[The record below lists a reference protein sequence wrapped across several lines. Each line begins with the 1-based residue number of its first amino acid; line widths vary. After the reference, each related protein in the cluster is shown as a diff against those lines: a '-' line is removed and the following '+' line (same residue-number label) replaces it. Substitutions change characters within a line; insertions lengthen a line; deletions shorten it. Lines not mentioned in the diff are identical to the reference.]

1 MNVYQVEK
9 ILKRKIIQGKAKYLT
24 KWKGYSDE
32 HNSWE
37 PKESFF
43 NTELI
48 DFFEKKCIKI
58 LIQPQKKESKRKKSK
73 WKKTRL
79 KRMK

>member
-48 DFFEKKCIKI
+48 DFFEKTIFC
-58 LIQPQKKESKRKKSK
+58 Q
-73 WKKTRL
+73 
-79 KRMK
+79 